1 MNETNSCGGFNE
13 NVCIEVMRVFDSC
26 SDKDCLEDLEVAFT
40 TPEALETIEAA
51 SFIKCKRVE
60 VVNTVFGIEPVPFN
74 KGFYA
79 VDITY
84 TFSVEIEAFEGSA
97 CASTTVL
104 GTTSFSKKVILFGSD
119 GNTRR
124 FSSEDVQTTSIAPGC
139 CYSSLPNASVTVVEP
154 ILLDCRLVTRFQ
166 KPSCCTDTCDGSC
179 CQNGTDIPV
188 AVSQGCSR
196 AVYATIG
203 MFSIIQLSR
212 YVTLMVPAADYCIPS
227 KECSTNTDSPC
238 ELFEKIKFPTNEFFP
253 RSLEESEYD
262 AGCISKANAAAATA
276 AVTSNPAAKPES
288 DHSEED

>member
-1 MNETNSCGGFNE
+1 MNETNSCGGFNDK
-13 NVCIEVMRVFDSC
+13 VCIEVMRVFDSC
-26 SDKDCLEDLEVAFT
+26 SDKDCLEDLEVSFT
-40 TPEALETIEAA
+40 TPEALETIEGA

-60 VVNTVFGIEPVPFN
+60 VVNAVFGIEPVPFN

-84 TFSVEIEAFEGSA
+84 TFSVEIEAFEGSS
-97 CASTTVL
+97 CVSSTVV

-124 FSSEDVQTTSIAPGC
+124 FSSEDPQTLNCVGSTS

-154 ILLDCRLVTRFQ
+154 IMLDCRLVTRFQ

-179 CQNGTDIPV
+179 CQNTPDIPV
-188 AVSQGCSR
+188 TVSQGCSR
-196 AVYATIG
+196 AVYVTIG

-212 YVTLMVPAADYCIPS
+212 YVTIMVPTADYCIPS

-253 RSLEESEYD
+253 RSLEDSDYE
-262 AGCISKANAAAATA
+262 AGCVSRTTA
-276 AVTSNPAAKPES
+276 AVSSDDNSN
-288 DHSEED
+288 SEGNS